1 MSEEDEGREGLDALL
16 AAGDPV
22 PADEVNRLSLLHARH
37 DLLEE
42 IMTEKSSLTRA
53 SRRLLVPLA
62 AAAAV
67 AALAAGAWA
76 VTNEDDPGR
85 DPAPGF
91 ADSSSDNPSTETRPT
106 QASSERSFTA
116 LCESGEGEGL
126 KEPVTPE
133 MLEAAGC
140 EIVYNEEDAGPE
152 PERYQ
157 KPLRPMLI
165 TADGWAPDRV
175 DGYDITWLGPEG
187 QEVRTTWILTAHPED
202 PWAYE
207 KPGAV
212 QQDRAVELLG
222 VRSRL
227 GEYARG
233 EVRSFALTSGIY
245 RDGTSVYFTSD
256 TMDAEALLEV
266 VESATWVTLDE
277 FDRVVKPAIGG

>member
-1 MSEEDEGREGLDALL
+1 MSKQDEAHGGIDALI
-16 AAGDPV
+16 AASNPV
-22 PADEVNRLSLLHARH
+22 PADEYNRLSLLHARH

-42 IMTEKSSLTRA
+42 LMSEKTSPTRA
-53 SRRLLVPLA
+53 SRRWLVPLG

-67 AALAAGAWA
+67 AVLAAGAW
-76 VTNEDDPGR
+76 VLTNGDDPSRG
-85 DPAPGF
+85 PASGF
-91 ADSSSDNPSTETRPT
+91 ADNPSDNPSTETRPT

-126 KEPVTPE
+126 EEPVTPE

-140 EIVYNEEDAGPE
+140 EIRYDKGDAGPE

-165 TADGWAPDRV
+165 TADGWIPDRV

-187 QEVRTTWILTAHPED
+187 QEVRTTWILTAHPDD
-202 PWAYE
+202 PWAYD

-212 QQDRAVELLG
+212 QEDHAVDLLG

-233 EVRSFALTSGIY
+233 EVQSFALTSGIH

-256 TMDAEALLEV
+256 NMDAEALLEV
-266 VESATWVTLDE
+266 AESATWVSLDE
-277 FDRVVKPAIGG
+277 FDSVVKPAVGG